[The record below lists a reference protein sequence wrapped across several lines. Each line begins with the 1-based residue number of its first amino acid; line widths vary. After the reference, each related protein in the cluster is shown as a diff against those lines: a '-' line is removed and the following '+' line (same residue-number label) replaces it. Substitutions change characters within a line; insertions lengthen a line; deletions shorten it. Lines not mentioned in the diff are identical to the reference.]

1 MGIPVPKPIKEAKKK
16 KPKKKPVNKL
26 TKKYI
31 QASERKERR
40 RLEKELKH
48 ICSMICREL
57 WKGKCAMCG
66 KEGTAAHHFFGWKA
80 CSALR
85 FTIYNLIWLCYGCHI
100 GKVHQ
105 QGLTEP
111 ARIALITRIG
121 QERFDIMYSVAFG
134 TMEWTVDKLKE
145 VRVVLNEE
153 YIKLVTDGFKQKVS

>member
-1 MGIPVPKPIKEAKKK
+1 MGIPVPKPIKEAKQK

-40 RLEKELKH
+40 RLEKEVKH
-48 ICSMICREL
+48 ICSVICKHL
-57 WKGKCAMCG
+57 WGGKCAMCD

-85 FTIYNLIWLCYGCHI
+85 FTLYNLIWLCYGCHI
-100 GKVHQ
+100 GKIHQ

-111 ARIALITRIG
+111 ARDALIARIG
-121 QERFDIMYSVAFG
+121 QERFDIMYSVAFKP
-134 TMEWTVDKLKE
+134 MEWTVDKLKE
-145 VRVVLNEE
+145 VKVILNEE
-153 YIKLVTDGFKQKVS
+153 YIKLVTDGLKQKVS